1 MTVMYEDDGDDDKNS
16 LFTPA
21 ALHKKVTL
29 GGEVGEP
36 RALRVLAAKLLQAN
50 FESRWRRKKLLQG
63 NFHSLEA

>member
-36 RALRVLAAKLLQAN
+36 GALRVLAA
-50 FESRWRRKKLLQG
+50 KLLQG